1 MTGIISFGD
10 DVKTDRPGKEP
21 GHIPNQNHEFSGV
34 YVPVSKYYKWI
45 TQTIAHQEIPEYS
58 LLNTCKNALCFY

>member
-10 DVKTDRPGKEP
+10 DVKTDRPGKKSCNDP
-21 GHIPNQNHEFSGV
+21 SNNEFSGV

-58 LLNTCKNALCFY
+58 LSNTCKNALCFY